1 MRPLTCCLHDGREA
15 PGADRSPTGRARNGE
30 KSPDS
35 PICAR
40 TAGDAR
46 SRVTR
51 PFSYSSQAQG
61 RMVEFMKSLNYRLLF
76 GKTNPPGADRTILA
90 TTHSIKRKFSDGRD
104 PIIVCSS
111 SRRWPPQ
118 FRRKV
123 DRRAPP
129 TGKCTAGRNVDRWPA
144 AASDRAQRGVRGA
157 NFTIVTPP

>member
-61 RMVEFMKSLNYRLLF
+61 RMVEFMKSLNYRLLL
-76 GKTNPPGADRTILA
+76 GKTNPTRADRTIYQKEIFGWKRPD
-90 TTHSIKRKFSDGRD
+90 HSMFVI
-104 PIIVCSS
+104 SS
-111 SRRWPPQ
+111 M
-118 FRRKV
+118 
-123 DRRAPP
+123 
-129 TGKCTAGRNVDRWPA
+129 A
-144 AASDRAQRGVRGA
+144 AAVSAQSRSTSSPSR
-157 NFTIVTPP
+157 